1 MTGYIIVDADP
12 SVYRAAFAAQGT
24 TYEIIYTFLTDEV
37 RVDRVEGDS
46 RARQK
51 ELVAMG
57 AEILDVSALH
67 WKKDFSIAKYALD
80 AQLKGIFRH
89 CSEHEPLRGQHVEMQ
104 LILSGM
110 GNFRNDIA
118 TVLPYKGNR
127 ASKPAPLWKSEVLK
141 YLKSNW
147 KADVVDGIEA
157 DDEVGIRMTSFARAG
172 VDTILATIDKDLDQI
187 PGWHYDYKNHVFYH
201 VSDDEAMCKFY
212 AQAMSGDM
220 TDYVRGARGV
230 GPETARKMVDA
241 IYEDH
246 GLDHER
252 LWNAV
257 VVCYAEYGVEGYE
270 GNKTPY
276 ELALE
281 MAQLVWLQ
289 KEPFQTWT
297 PALLARS

>member
-24 TYEIIYTFLTDEV
+24 TYEIIYTYLTDEV
-37 RVDRVEGDS
+37 RIDRVEGDS

-89 CSEHEPLRGQHVEMQ
+89 CSEHEPLRGAHAEMQ
-104 LILSGM
+104 LVLSGV
-110 GNFRNDIA
+110 GNHRDAIA

-127 ASKPAPLWKSEVLK
+127 KDRPAPLWKREVLQ
-141 YLKSNW
+141 YLKANW

-157 DDEVGIRMTSFARAG
+157 DDEVAMRMTSYAKAG

-187 PGWHYDYKNHVFYH
+187 PGWHYDYKNHVFYF
-201 VSDDEAMCKFY
+201 VDTDEAMCKFY

-220 TDYVRGARGV
+220 TDYVRGARGI
-230 GPETARKMVDA
+230 GPETARKIVDE
-241 IYEDH
+241 IYERAGMDH
-246 GLDHER
+246 GFMWD
-252 LWNAV
+252 AV
-257 VVCYAEYGVEGYE
+257 VHCYADHGIEGYE
-270 GNKTPY
+270 GDKTPD

-289 KEPFQTWT
+289 REPFQIWT
-297 PALLARS
+297 PDLRV